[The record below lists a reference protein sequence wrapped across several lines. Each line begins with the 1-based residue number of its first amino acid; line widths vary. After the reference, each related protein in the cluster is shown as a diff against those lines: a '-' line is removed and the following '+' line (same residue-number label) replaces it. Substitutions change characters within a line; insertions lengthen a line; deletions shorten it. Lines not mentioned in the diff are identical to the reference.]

1 MYPAIARALAVAAL
15 LLCTLPAAAADDA
28 ERPWAAGVPADTQ
41 KRATDLF
48 EKGNELL
55 KDSIFAQAAVTY
67 REALQLWDHPA
78 IHYNLVLALLNLDQP
93 VDVRHHLEKAMR
105 FGAAPLGDENFDKSK
120 GYLALVEKQL
130 VKLTIACAEPEA
142 EVKLDGRTLFTAPG
156 NWEDWVRAGPHTVLA
171 TKPGK
176 MPTEVSRTMTAGD
189 NVQLMLELK
198 DAAQAAEYR
207 RRWDTW
213 IPWTVFSAGA
223 VVALA
228 GGGMH
233 LTGMGDVEAFDTEVE
248 SCGGCVPSP
257 AVTELKTGGESM
269 QQLGVTAYAVGGAA
283 LVTGSVLLY
292 LNRSIAYVPGT
303 DIMVDEDAAAAPGD
317 GEAAPPVDGDP
328 TPAPA
333 PASDAPEASLL
344 PFAGPG
350 AAGLTALIRF

>member
-1 MYPAIARALAVAAL
+1 MYRATARALAAAAL
-15 LLCTLPAAAADDA
+15 LLLALPVSAE
-28 ERPWAAGVPADTQ
+28 ERPWAEGVPAETQ
-41 KRATDLF
+41 QRATDLF
-48 EKGNELL
+48 EKGNTLL

-105 FGAAPLGDENFDKSK
+105 YGAAPLGDENFDKAK

-130 VKLTIACAEPEA
+130 VKLTVACAEPEA
-142 EVKLDGRTLFTAPG
+142 EVKLDGRTLYTAPG
-156 NWEDWVRAGPHTVLA
+156 NWEGWVRAGPHTILA
-171 TKPGK
+171 TKAGK
-176 MPTEVSRTMTAGD
+176 MPTEVSRTMAAGESA
-189 NVQLMLELK
+189 QLMLELK
-198 DAAQAAEYR
+198 NAAQAAEYR

-233 LTGMGDVEAFDTEVE
+233 FTGMSDIDAFDAEVE

-269 QQLGVTAYAVGGAA
+269 QQLGVVSYAVGGAA
-283 LVTGSVLLY
+283 LVTGGILLY
-292 LNRSIAYVPGT
+292 MNRPIAYVPGT
-303 DIMVDEDAAAAPGD
+303 DILVDEDA
-317 GEAAPPVDGDP
+317 EA
-328 TPAPA
+328 APA
-333 PASDAPEASLL
+333 PAEGDATVPETPAPEAPAAPEASIL

-350 AAGLTALIRF
+350 AAGLSALVRF

>member
-1 MYPAIARALAVAAL
+1 MIPAFARALALGAL
-15 LLCTLPAAAADDA
+15 LLLALPAAAE
-28 ERPWAAGVPADTQ
+28 ERPWAEGVPADTQ
-41 KRATDLF
+41 KKATDLF

-67 REALQLWDHPA
+67 REALRLWDHPA

-105 FGAAPLGDENFDKSK
+105 YGSAPLGEENYEKSK

-130 VKLTIACAEPEA
+130 VKLTVACAEPEA
-142 EVKLDGRTLFTAPG
+142 EVKLDGRTLYTAPG
-156 NWEDWVRAGPHTVLA
+156 NWEGWVRAGPHTVLA

-176 MPTEVSRTMTAGD
+176 MPTEVSRELTAGD

-198 DAAQAAEYR
+198 NAAQAAEYR

-233 LTGMGDVEAFDTEVE
+233 FTGMSDIEAFDTEVA

-269 QQLGVTAYAVGGAA
+269 QQLGVAAYSVGGAA
-283 LVTGSVLLY
+283 LVTGGILLY
-292 LNRSIAYVPGT
+292 MNRPIAYVPGT
-303 DIMVDEDAAAAPGD
+303 DVLFDEDAA
-317 GEAAPPVDGDP
+317 
-328 TPAPA
+328 TAPA
-333 PASDAPEASLL
+333 PADGEAPAAGDPPAEAPAAAPEASIL

-350 AAGLTALIRF
+350 AAGLSALVRF